1 MIALYEAR
9 ITFGLPSL
17 LALLIVPGYVLLGSL
32 MWLSRDTMPAP
43 QEVRMIFE
51 LGLTLSAGFAAAHLM
66 TIEREEGFD
75 EIRRTYPE
83 HNWRVPLLRSAQIV
97 LFVIAAGLIAAGML
111 LVVAGGY
118 PLRDTLIPA
127 LAPAIWLAA
136 LAMLVNNVSGS
147 YWIAVAVAAGYW
159 MGEALVRGAYS
170 GSFFLFNHAMPK
182 PDVDPVLNRALLLGL
197 ALVAFALNTAYSS
210 WRRRGTVGR

>member
-17 LALLIVPGYVLLGSL
+17 LALLILPGYVLLGAL
-32 MWLSRDTMPAP
+32 MWISRETTPAP
-43 QEVRMIFE
+43 QEVRMVFE

-83 HNWRVPLLRSAQIV
+83 HNWRIPLMRAAQIV
-97 LFVIAAGLIAAGML
+97 LFVIAAGLITAGML

-127 LAPAIWLAA
+127 LAPAMWLCA

-147 YWIAVAVAAGYW
+147 YWIAVAVVAGYW
-159 MGEALVRGAYS
+159 FGDLMTGGSQS
-170 GSFFLFNHAMPK
+170 GIFFLFNHSMPK
-182 PDVDPVLNRALLLGL
+182 PGIDPVLNRALLLGL
-197 ALVAFALNTAYSS
+197 ALVAFALNTVYSS
-210 WRRRGTVGR
+210 WRRGRG